1 MGGISTEVD
10 TLLENKL
17 IVFQIDGREYAISV
31 QMVGSIERLIP
42 ITRVPSTPSYIK
54 GVINLR
60 GVVTPVIDLKQRFH
74 QEPTEF
80 TNQTRIIIVH
90 LNELTIG
97 IIVEAANDVVDI
109 NKEQIEAPPETIDSK
124 EVVYI
129 DGVIRHDKRLLVLLD
144 LEKVLQEQQVLES
157 KGEGLVK

>member
-1 MGGISTEVD
+1 MEVD

-17 IVFQIDGREYAISV
+17 IVFQIDEREYAISV

-74 QEPTEF
+74 QKMTEY

-90 LNELTIG
+90 LNDLTIG

-109 NKEQIEAPPETIDSK
+109 DKEQIEPPPETIDSK

-129 DGVIRHDKRLLVLLD
+129 NGVVRYDKRLLVLLD
-144 LEKVLQEQQVLES
+144 LEQVLEEEEMLEV

>member
-1 MGGISTEVD
+1 MEVA

-74 QEPTEF
+74 QKSTEF

-90 LNELTIG
+90 LNDLTIG

-109 NKEQIEAPPETIDSK
+109 NKEQIEPPPETIDSK

-129 DGVIRHDKRLLVLLD
+129 NGVVRYDKRLLVLLD
-144 LEKVLQEQQVLES
+144 LEKVLQEQQMLEV

>member
-1 MGGISTEVD
+1 MEVD

-31 QMVGSIERLIP
+31 QTVGSIERLLP

-60 GVVTPVIDLKQRFH
+60 GVVTPVVDLKQRFYH
-74 QEPTEF
+74 ESTEF

-90 LNELTIG
+90 LNDLTIG
-97 IIVEAANDVVDI
+97 MIVEAANDVVDI

-124 EVVYI
+124 EVIYI
-129 DGVIRHDKRLLVLLD
+129 NGVVRYDKRLLVLLD
-144 LEKVLQEQQVLES
+144 LEKVLQENQVLEI